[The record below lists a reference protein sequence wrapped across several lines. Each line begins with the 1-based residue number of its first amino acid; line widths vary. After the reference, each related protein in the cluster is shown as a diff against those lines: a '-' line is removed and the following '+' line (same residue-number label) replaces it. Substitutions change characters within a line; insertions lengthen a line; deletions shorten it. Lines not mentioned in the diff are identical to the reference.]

1 MIDDPLAVPGLVLV
15 EQSLHNFSPSEWRA
29 FARRFIYPSPSSYT
43 SYKRGAYLSDK
54 MYYCTH
60 KEENCQKI
68 IRVRYIELHSNGIT
82 GQAEAVESVATAMF
96 LGRNLKIRY
105 RDTIM

>member
-1 MIDDPLAVPGLVLV
+1 MIDDPLAVPGL
-15 EQSLHNFSPSEWRA
+15 S
-29 FARRFIYPSPSSYT
+29 ARWTKLAQFFTFRMTSVGLIYPSPSSYT

-60 KEENCQKI
+60 KEENYQKI

-82 GQAEAVESVATAMF
+82 GQAEAVESADNVPWQKSEVFDVDIA
-96 LGRNLKIRY
+96 IW
-105 RDTIM
+105 